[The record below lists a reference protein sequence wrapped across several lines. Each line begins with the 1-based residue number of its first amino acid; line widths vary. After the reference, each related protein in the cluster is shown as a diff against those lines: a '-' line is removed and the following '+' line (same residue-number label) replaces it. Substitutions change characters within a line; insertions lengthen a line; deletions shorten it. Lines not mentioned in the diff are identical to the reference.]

1 MTQSSKADILL
12 LAISL
17 IWAATFI
24 IIKHALD
31 DVPPF
36 LFTGLRFLLASSVG
50 LLLWGKYLRSLTLK
64 DIRQGIILG
73 IVFGIGFLLQTWG
86 LQYTTIAKSS
96 FITGSMVI
104 FTPIVYYIIER
115 RPISIMQKI
124 GVVIV
129 TFGLWIFTDPN
140 FSSVNNGDIATLLC
154 AVLWGVYI
162 TLTDLYTTQRDD
174 ILEHSARLTLL
185 QFISTCCISFFAFLL
200 YEQSATHTFQQLL
213 YNSFTAQDV
222 LIAIGYTALLGS
234 VIATYIQTRWQRDS
248 TPVKAALIFS
258 LEPIIASVLAYI
270 YISEQF
276 GWRELIGGAIVLIGV
291 LAGEIGES
299 AYHFIKPQKTK

>member
-1 MTQSSKADILL
+1 MTKSSRADILL
-12 LAISL
+12 LLIAL

-24 IIKHALD
+24 VIKYALD

-36 LFTGLRFLLASSVG
+36 LFTGLRFLLASGVG
-50 LLLWGKYLRSLTLK
+50 LLLWGKYLRSLTVK
-64 DIRQGIILG
+64 DIQQGTILG

-104 FTPIVYYIIER
+104 FTPIVYYLIER
-115 RPISIMQKI
+115 RPVTLMQKI
-124 GVVIV
+124 GVLVV
-129 TFGLWIFTDPN
+129 TLGLWIFTDPN
-140 FSSVNNGDIATLLC
+140 FSSVNKGDIATLIC

-162 TLTDLYTTQRDD
+162 TLTDVYTANRED

-185 QFISTCCISFFAFLL
+185 QFISTCIISSIAYLL
-200 YEQSATHTFQQLL
+200 YEHTSMADFQQLL
-213 YNSFTAQDV
+213 HISFTAQDA
-222 LIAIGYTALLGS
+222 LIAICYTAFLGS

-248 TPVKAALIFS
+248 SPVKAALIFS
-258 LEPIIASVLAYI
+258 LEPIIASILAYL

-276 GWRELIGGAIVLIGV
+276 GWREFIGGSIVLLGV
-291 LAGEIGES
+291 LMGEIGENVYN
-299 AYHFIKPQKTK
+299 ALKGKRK